1 LAQAKHIGSSLL
13 GSRGASEE
21 AMSEGIRRRGGAT
34 SKGGESSMDGALD
47 QLQRFDVFS
56 KVDEHHMQKSQAG
69 GIVTVITSFI
79 IAILF
84 WTELAEFLTVEVVDS
99 ISVDTRINQKLPI
112 GLNITFPHLRCSE
125 ISVDTVDSAGD
136 NQVDVHG
143 GLEKL
148 SIDAQGLINPI
159 EFEAKKGE
167 CLSCGEGED
176 EEHKCCNTCEALK
189 DAYTAKDKAY
199 SNMLDTAVQCK
210 GSVGCLVA
218 GQITVNK
225 VSGNVHVA
233 LGRSTVRE
241 GKHVH
246 EFNMQDVTEGFNTSH
261 SVSWITFGEQV
272 PGVLSPLDGSTKI
285 VKHGAFMFH
294 YYLKLVPTVF
304 ISRWGTETYTHQY
317 SVTDSS
323 RNVLVR
329 SGELSGL
336 PGVFIVYDFSPF
348 LMRKIE
354 KTKPWSYL
362 FTSICAIVGGV
373 FSIAM
378 MVEMVVH
385 RVVSGVIGGM

>member
-1 LAQAKHIGSSLL
+1 
-13 GSRGASEE
+13 
-21 AMSEGIRRRGGAT
+21 MSEGMRRRTGN
-34 SKGGESSMDGALD
+34 ESSMENAMD
-47 QLQRFDVFS
+47 QLQNFDVFS
-56 KVDEHHMQKSQAG
+56 KVHENHMQKSQAG
-69 GIVTVITSFI
+69 GAVTVVTSFI
-79 IAILF
+79 IAVLF
-84 WTELAEFLTVEVVDS
+84 WTELSEFCTVEVVDT
-99 ISVDTRINQKLPI
+99 ISVDTRLNQKLPI
-112 GLNITFPHLRCSE
+112 GLNITFPHLRCGE

-148 SIDAQGLINPI
+148 SIDAQGRINPI
-159 EFEAKKGE
+159 EFTAKKGE

-176 EEHKCCNTCEALK
+176 EAHKCCNTCQELK
-189 DAYTAKDKAY
+189 DAYLAKDKTYY
-199 SNMLDTAVQCK
+199 SILDTAIQCK

-218 GQITVNK
+218 GQVTVNK

-246 EFNMQDVTEGFNTSH
+246 EFNMQDVSDGFNTSH

-272 PGVLSPLDGSTKI
+272 PGVLSPLDGTTKI

-304 ISRWGTETYTHQY
+304 VSRWGTETFTNQY

-348 LMRKIE
+348 LMRKTE
-354 KTKPWSYL
+354 KPKPWSYI

-373 FSIAM
+373 FSIATI
-378 MVEMVVH
+378 VEMVVH
-385 RVVSGVIGGM
+385 RVVNGALGCM